1 MNGFKTTIEIE
12 DALLQRDKGA
22 LLIDARSPSE
32 HAGETIPGALNVPI
46 FDDQER
52 ARVGT
57 LYKQQGNREARR
69 LGVELVA
76 PKIPALIRRV
86 EEALP
91 DKAPPVLVFCWRGGM
106 RSRALVDFLN
116 LAGIPARQIIGGH
129 KAFRRYVLD
138 FFERGT
144 WGRLLVLRGL
154 TGTGKT
160 RLLHELE
167 GQGYPVLDLEGL
179 ACHRGSA
186 FGAVGLDQQPTQ
198 KNFEALLW
206 DAMRQIP
213 VDGYALSEGESRHI
227 GRLALPKRVYEALQV
242 ETSLW
247 INTPLEQRIDII
259 LEDYPAREAQAALF
273 ERPIKALTERLGKQ
287 KVESLMAYL
296 ERGEWRALV
305 RELMVDYYD
314 PLYRH
319 TYPERRVEID
329 MTTWSEGLEQLKRE
343 VAVLVEGKAS

>member
-1 MNGFKTTIEIE
+1 MNSFKTTITID
-12 DALLQRDKGA
+12 DAMVQRDKGA

-32 HAGETIPGALNVPI
+32 YAEATVPGALNVPI

-91 DKAPPVLVFCWRGGM
+91 DKGPPVLVFCWRGGM

-116 LAGIPARQIIGGH
+116 LAGIPARQVIGGH
-129 KAFRRYVLD
+129 KAFRRHVLD
-138 FFERGT
+138 FFEQGS

-160 RLLHELE
+160 RLLHELQE
-167 GQGYPVLDLEGL
+167 QGYPVLDLEGL

-186 FGAVGLDQQPTQ
+186 FGAVGLEQQPTQ

-206 DAMRQIP
+206 DAMRRIP

-227 GRLALPKRVYEALQV
+227 GRLALPKKVYEALQI

-247 INTPLEQRIDII
+247 IDTPMEQRIDII

-287 KVESLMAYL
+287 KVESLLVYL
-296 ERGEWRALV
+296 QQGAWRELV

-314 PLYRH
+314 PLYQH

-329 MTTWSEGLEQLKRE
+329 MASWDDGLEQLKRE
-343 VAVLVEGKAS
+343 VATLVEAKGA